1 MKLRVVALSVS
12 LAIFSSSSFAADS
25 AQKRDE
31 FFWLSEINKASL
43 VINSQEGLL
52 PADSAKK
59 IALGLERVIANGNQK
74 GGPRPSRVIKFE
86 PYLIKEVGMDATM
99 LHVGRSSQDMHATYY
114 SAIMRDN
121 VLELS
126 NKLAQVMSTLNE
138 IAKKNVATVVPNYT
152 NGVAAQPNSYAHYL
166 QGFQSGFIRDA
177 ERLREFYERLNLCP
191 MGTTVLNGTGWP
203 LNRDR
208 MAKYLGFDGP
218 VLNAYDA
225 AQIKPVDEPVELGS
239 ILASI
244 ALHVGTF
251 IQDVSVQYAQP
262 RPWIL
267 LQEGGENTY
276 VSSAM
281 PQKRNPGLMIGVRE
295 AASNVIGES
304 LTPIIRAH
312 NIVPG
317 MIDPKRVAPNSKMV
331 ADTIKMLDQYE
342 RVLKALRINPERALE
357 ELNNDWTASQEIA
370 DVLMREHK
378 LPFRVGHHVAS
389 QMVSYAKANNIK
401 PTEFP
406 YSQMQRIYAE
416 VIEKEYPQA
425 SKQCPMTEADLK
437 KALDPMAIINNR
449 QTAGGPQKKE
459 LLKAIEHTDTQ
470 IQKAQ
475 KWAHAEKQAIQN
487 ALDQLNKDFS
497 AYLKQ

>member
-1 MKLRVVALSVS
+1 MKISLVTFSVS
-12 LAIFSSSSFAADS
+12 LALLGQTVVAADTT
-25 AQKRDE
+25 QRDE

-43 VINSQEGLL
+43 VINAKEGLL
-52 PADSAKK
+52 PKETAGR
-59 IALGLERVIANGNQK
+59 IATGLQRVIDNGNQK

-86 PYLIKEVGMDATM
+86 PFLIKEAGMDATM

-121 VLELS
+121 VLRLS
-126 NKLAQVMSTLNE
+126 VKLSETMAVLNE
-138 IAKKNVATVVPNYT
+138 IAKKNTSTIVPNYT

-166 QGFQSGFIRDA
+166 QGFQSGFARDA
-177 ERLREFYERLNLCP
+177 ERLRQFYDRLNLCP

-208 MAKYLGFDGP
+208 MADYLGFDGP

-267 LQEGGENTY
+267 LQEGGDNTY

-295 AASNVIGES
+295 AASNVISES
-304 LTPIIRAH
+304 LSPIIRAH

-331 ADTIKMLDQYE
+331 NDTIKMLDQYM
-342 RVLKALRINPERALE
+342 RVLKALRINRERALE

-370 DVLMREHK
+370 DQLMRDHK

-406 YSQMQRIYAE
+406 YAQMQRIYAE
-416 VIEKEYPQA
+416 VIDKEYPEA
-425 SKQCPMTEADLK
+425 SRQCPMTEDALR
-437 KALDPMAIINNR
+437 KALDPKAIIDSR
-449 QTAGGPQKKE
+449 RTAGGPQKVE
-459 LLKAIEHTDTQ
+459 LKKAIERTDKM
-470 IQKAQ
+470 IEKNR
-475 KWAHAEKQAIQN
+475 KWAKDESEAINESLAE
-487 ALDQLNKDFS
+487 LDQAFQ
-497 AYLKQ
+497 AYLK